1 MFSEPASGDS
11 FLSKAVMLQ
20 PPKTASPTGGQS
32 VSIPEVMGHTTFSRH
47 FIKLSESKKGEGGVF
62 CFVLLFMFL
71 SENILSILKGKLLD
85 GLTGC
90 GLLASPCEVKNRA
103 VV

>member
-47 FIKLSESKKGEGGVF
+47 FIKLSESKKGEGGILF
-62 CFVLLFMFL
+62 CFIVYV
-71 SENILSILKGKLLD
+71 SVREYIVHPKGEIIRWAYRMWSAC
-85 GLTGC
+85 LT
-90 GLLASPCEVKNRA
+90 L
-103 VV
+103 